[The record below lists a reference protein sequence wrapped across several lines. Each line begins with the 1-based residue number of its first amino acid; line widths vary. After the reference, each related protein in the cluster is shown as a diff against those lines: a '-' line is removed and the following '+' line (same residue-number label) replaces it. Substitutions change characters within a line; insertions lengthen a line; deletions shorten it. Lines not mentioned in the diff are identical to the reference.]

1 MHINNNKPESLNVCT
16 DQLKPPALDNQK
28 SNFTKVFKQQ
38 KSKAA
43 E

>member
-1 MHINNNKPESLNVCT
+1 MYINHTKPESLNT
-16 DQLKPPALDNQK
+16 FTNSLKETALDNQK

-38 KSKAA
+38 KSKTA